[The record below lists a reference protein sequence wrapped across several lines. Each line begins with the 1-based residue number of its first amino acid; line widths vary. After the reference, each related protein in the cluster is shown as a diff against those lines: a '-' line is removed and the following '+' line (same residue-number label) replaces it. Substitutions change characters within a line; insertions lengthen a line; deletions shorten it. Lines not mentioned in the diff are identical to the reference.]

1 MQYNLLGNSTLNVS
15 QICLGSMT
23 WGEQNTQRDASE
35 QMALALEHGI
45 NFFDVAEMY
54 PVPPKP
60 ETYGQSELI
69 MGEWIKQNNQRKNII
84 LATKVAGAS
93 SRNRGV
99 NHIRGGANLGRDH
112 IFSACENSLKRLQ
125 TDYIDLYQIHW
136 PERATNFFGKLEYQH
151 QPEEDGI
158 AIHES
163 LSAVSELVKQGK
175 VRYIGISNET
185 PWGIHEYLRLASHY
199 NLENII
205 SVQNPYNLLNR
216 TWDIGGSEMCLRENI
231 GVLAYSPLAF
241 GKLSGKYL
249 NNQMPEGSRIALYD
263 RFSRYD
269 KTNCDEAIAAYASV
283 AHDHNLTPS
292 QLALAFVNQRP
303 YVTSNIIGA
312 TTLEQLR
319 ENISSHAITLTRELL
334 DDINAIHT
342 QYPNPAP

>member
-1 MQYNLLGNSTLNVS
+1 MQYNLLGNSPLSVS

-23 WGEQNTQRDASE
+23 WGEQNTADQANA
-35 QMALALEHGI
+35 QMALAIENGI

-60 ETYGQSELI
+60 ETYGQSEQI
-69 MGEWIKQNNQRKNII
+69 MGEWLKQNNQRKKII
-84 LATKVAGAS
+84 LATKVAGSS

-99 NHIRGGANLGRDH
+99 NHIRNGANLGRDH
-112 IFSACENSLKRLQ
+112 IFSACESSLKRLQ

-136 PERATNFFGKLEYQH
+136 PERATNFFGKLEYNH
-151 QPEEDGI
+151 WPEEDGI
-158 AIHES
+158 SIHES
-163 LSAVSELVKQGK
+163 LSAASELVKQGK

-185 PWGIHEYLRLASHY
+185 PWGTHEYLRLASVY
-199 NLENII
+199 DLENVI
-205 SVQNPYNLLNR
+205 SIQNPYNLLNR
-216 TWDIGGSEMCLRENI
+216 TWDIGGSEMCIRENI
-231 GVLAYSPLAF
+231 GFLAYSPLAF

-249 NNQMPEGSRIALYD
+249 NNQMPSNSRMALYD

-269 KTNCDEAIAAYASV
+269 KTNCDEAIAAYARV
-283 AHDHNLTPS
+283 AQDHNITPS

-303 YVTSNIIGA
+303 YVASNIIGA

-319 ENISSHAITLTRELL
+319 ENINSHMIKLTPELIS
-334 DDINAIHT
+334 DIDAIHT